1 MFHLIGETKQLAYP
15 LGWGQGHNETSFEG
29 HIPIRQLFQGLIWR
43 SSQALKGTG
52 RSEEVEISRNITFS
66 EKILIESCGIWEDV
80 DEIFCQNSS

>member
-1 MFHLIGETKQLAYP
+1 MKIFKSKRNSKTP
-15 LGWGQGHNETSFEG
+15 LKNPFTFDSVQNSFWVHKVTG
-29 HIPIRQLFQGLIWR
+29 I
-43 SSQALKGTG
+43 KGTG

>member
-1 MFHLIGETKQLAYP
+1 MWA
-15 LGWGQGHNETSFEG
+15 SFCYQAKKLCKIFFTLL
-29 HIPIRQLFQGLIWR
+29 HIKKNNCYTRDI
-43 SSQALKGTG
+43 KGTG

>member
-1 MFHLIGETKQLAYP
+1 MQDEAV
-15 LGWGQGHNETSFEG
+15 
-29 HIPIRQLFQGLIWR
+29 
-43 SSQALKGTG
+43 KGTG